1 MMQKQPR
8 WAQLLIASTAAI
20 ALACTVALAL
30 QTLDDHASA
39 QIHESGV
46 LPGSD
51 DMATQQGLLPGQINP
66 TAPPDSMTDI
76 LNRMAQKASP
86 PPPADP
92 LSDMADLLIWLP
104 QHIARRMTR
113 DQDTANL
120 CNPLAIL
127 FPSVSPVATSSTNCS
142 AKSTS

>member
-1 MMQKQPR
+1 MTHKQPR
-8 WAQLLIASTAAI
+8 WAHLLIAATAVI

-39 QIHESGV
+39 QMHESGV

-51 DMATQQGLLPGQINP
+51 DMAAQQGLLPGQINP
-66 TAPPDSMTDI
+66 TVLPDSMTDI
-76 LNRMAQKASP
+76 LNRLAQKAAP

-104 QHIARRMTR
+104 QHYLVSRACVYDCYRLGASRADQPNRERLNRTVCPPR
-113 DQDTANL
+113 D
-120 CNPLAIL
+120 C
-127 FPSVSPVATSSTNCS
+127 
-142 AKSTS
+142 